1 MSDYSHLKLLITYF
15 NLSIWCYTQL
25 AHGIKSTPSQSTK
38 NEKKQ
43 EHKFKRHSGP
53 TNEQSVLPSRGVRF
67 SGELLSA
74 AIATLPEIISN
85 NTTPNAYT
93 SSFGETSP

>member
-1 MSDYSHLKLLITYF
+1 ME
-15 NLSIWCYTQL
+15 LSPHPQRAL
-25 AHGIKSTPSQSTK
+25 RM
-38 NEKKQ
+38 EKKQ
-43 EHKFKRHSGP
+43 EHKLKRHSGP

-67 SGELLSA
+67 SRELLSA